1 MDTIIFEILS
11 VDTLKRIRS
20 EFTGYMLDQLRDVDN
35 HTLSGVD
42 ESVFEA
48 YLKLQQVLSEKEG
61 N

>member
-1 MDTIIFEILS
+1 MDTIIFEVLS
-11 VDTLKRIRS
+11 VNTLKQIRS

-48 YLKLQQVLSEKEG
+48 YLTLQRVLAEKEG
-61 N
+61 F